1 METTLCHVVRVGS
14 RFEESLEKKGIKVS
28 RRKTDYMRVNEREVG
43 ETAKMQGA
51 EGVKVDEVK
60 YLGSTSQSNGWC
72 TGEVKKSVGGDE
84 CLG

>member
-1 METTLCHVVRVGS
+1 
-14 RFEESLEKKGIKVS
+14 
-28 RRKTDYMRVNEREVG
+28 MRVNEREVG